1 MDGAHRVGR
10 DNTHHLEPTAALKTA
25 IGRYHRQLMEGCGRV
40 CCANENCASSGKLPK
55 LTSNEA
61 AARAITCLRDKAPLC
76 DPLPVPEQ
84 IESLNE
90 ERAKQL
96 LKECRD
102 SGDWIPM
109 RRYLEH
115 ALSTRDVL
123 LRSFVTP
130 LFADKIAKTMEQ
142 TTDMNTPQFTCTDMQ
157 PGAPRKR
164 RAHESQTQQV
174 QHVEANTEHNNGT
187 IPAREVQQGHQ
198 GESDAFGV
206 GRETDMR
213 RGGTSGRRISAQPT
227 VAAQSGSSIEAAVS
241 SHLLSTARSTSLTR
255 SASDLGTSHTTA
267 STQRSEHCSDC
278 GWRNVLVED
287 KDAQTEN
294 MDMSDKEAGTKK
306 IGAKSTVCEED
317 ISVLA
322 ELRSGK
328 SPTDMDAAKRCFDL
342 LFRDSSDH
350 ENYLQVAMGAV
361 AQLCNVIDFQLQY
374 ERAWEHNP
382 GGVVH
387 LVNLLFQLPFVQWFE
402 FIDVG
407 FTPLCKMCTNLGKE
421 GQMAVA
427 SVWAQ
432 LEPKWL
438 QDRVGMIQQ
447 AMTIRVLTVI
457 DAVGSL
463 PRFTDRI
470 EPLPTA
476 VQTLSILYKAVLLK
490 AKRTSNNELPPE
502 LLHSHRRKRATF
514 SPDAMDTSEYCTYGS
529 GATTDGQQWHR
540 PSPFLD
546 ALQAREGSLGDEEEE
561 RLAQL
566 AEIDAWAVTKTCFPL
581 TEFVNGTLSENFS
594 VEDDFVA
601 YKSFQNGHA
610 FSVMPEYSFV
620 VSLEAKQRF
629 LIICNRI
636 RQRSERRHALADA
649 IAYGMMLEPYLR
661 LTVRRDHVVR
671 DALDGLAAVAFD
683 NVSNF
688 RKQLRV
694 YFDGEQAV
702 DEGGVS
708 KEFYQLITQQLFCPD
723 YGMFIANEKT
733 GLYWFNSQCTFCDDE
748 YGLIGLLFGLAIY
761 NNVLV
766 DVRFP
771 TALYTKLLARPAG
784 FDELAELDPDLY
796 NGLKELLACED
807 DVENIYCYTF
817 EISYKD
823 AYGNVHNEE
832 LIPGG
837 KNIAVNNEN
846 KKEFVAA
853 YADFLLNG
861 LVRRQFDAFSAGFCR
876 VAGRGL
882 LRRLCLPQEVEELV
896 CGVLDLNF
904 DILAQSTRYQNG
916 FTETSQTIKDF
927 WTVAKAMT
935 NDEKKMLLQ
944 FITGSDRAPVGGL
957 AKLEIVIA
965 RNGDDK
971 MRLPTAHTCYNVM
984 LLPDYANL
992 EVTRERVFKAISYSR
1007 GFGLQ

>member
-1 MDGAHRVGR
+1 MDGAHRTGR
-10 DNTHHLEPTAALKTA
+10 DNAHHLQPTAAMKTA
-25 IGRYHRQLMEGCGRV
+25 IGRYHRQLMVGCGRV
-40 CCANENCASSGKLPK
+40 CCSNANCASSGKLPK

-76 DPLPVPEQ
+76 EPLPVPEQ
-84 IESLNE
+84 VESLDE
-90 ERAKQL
+90 ESVREL
-96 LKECRD
+96 LKKCRD

-109 RRYLEH
+109 RRYVEH
-115 ALSTRDVL
+115 VFTTRDVL

-130 LFADKIAKTMEQ
+130 LFSDKIAKTCEQ
-142 TTDMNTPQFTCTDMQ
+142 TTEMSKSNFGCTESQ
-157 PGAPRKR
+157 PATARKR
-164 RAHESQTQQV
+164 RALESEPQMRRP
-174 QHVEANTEHNNGT
+174 EANDQHLESTNVAPEMEHENEESRNLGT
-187 IPAREVQQGHQ
+187 GQR
-198 GESDAFGV
+198 
-206 GRETDMR
+206 RETTTACQDSSA
-213 RGGTSGRRISAQPT
+213 SGRRISAQP
-227 VAAQSGSSIEAAVS
+227 AAATQSGSAIEATVS
-241 SHLLSTARSTSLTR
+241 AHFLNTARSAILTR
-255 SASDLGTSHTTA
+255 SASDLGTPRAIS
-267 STQRSEHCSDC
+267 STQRNDHCSDC
-278 GWRNVLVED
+278 GWRNVVVED

-294 MDMSDKEAGTKK
+294 IDISDKETSSKVVEAPATH
-306 IGAKSTVCEED
+306 EEEG
-317 ISVLA
+317 SVLT

-328 SPTDMDAAKRCFDL
+328 SPTDMEAAKRCFDI
-342 LFRDSSDH
+342 LFEDSDDH

-361 AQLCNVIDFQLQY
+361 AQLCNVVNFQLQY
-374 ERAWEHNP
+374 ERAWKSNP
-382 GGVVH
+382 AGMVH

-407 FTPLCKMCTNLGKE
+407 FTPLCKMCTNLGSE

-427 SVWAQ
+427 SVWAGF
-432 LEPKWL
+432 EPKWL
-438 QDRVGMIQQ
+438 HDRIGMLQQ

-476 VQTLSILYKAVLLK
+476 VQTLSILYKAVLIK
-490 AKRTSNNELPPE
+490 AKRAAERELPLE
-502 LLHSHRRKRATF
+502 LLYLNRQEETATAT
-514 SPDAMDTSEYCTYGS
+514 DAMDTAENPAHVSEAAS
-529 GATTDGQQWHR
+529 SEQH
-540 PSPFLD
+540 PHHSSPFLS
-546 ALQAREGSLGDEEEE
+546 ALQARESNADDEEEE
-561 RLAQL
+561 RLARM

-581 TEFVNGTLSENFS
+581 SEFRNITLSENFS

-620 VSLEAKQRF
+620 LSLEAKQRF

-636 RQRSERRHALADA
+636 RQRSERRHALVDA

-671 DALDGLAAVAFD
+671 DALDGLTAVAFD

-771 TALYTKLLARPAG
+771 TALYTKLLARPAQ
-784 FDELAELDPDLY
+784 FDELAQLDPDLHK
-796 NGLKELLACED
+796 GLKELLACKA
-807 DVENIYCYTF
+807 DVESVFCYTF
-817 EISYKD
+817 EISYRD
-823 AYGNVHNEE
+823 AYGNIHNKE
-832 LIPGG
+832 LVPNG
-837 KNIAVNNEN
+837 KNIPVTNSN
-846 KKEFVAA
+846 KKEFVAL

-861 LVRRQFDAFSAGFCR
+861 LVKRQFEAFNAGFSK
-876 VAGRGL
+876 VASRGL

-896 CGVLDLNF
+896 CGVLD
-904 DILAQSTRYQNG
+904 
-916 FTETSQTIKDF
+916 F

-935 NDEKKMLLQ
+935 TEEKKMLLQ

-971 MRLPTAHTCYNVM
+971 KRLPTAHTCYNVM

-992 EVTRERVFKAISYSR
+992 EVTKERLLKAISYSR